1 MGDSSEYVQ
10 KLQRLVQLT
19 GYSDPVYAES
29 FVNFHKFDIQFEIL
43 LVNRTQ
49 KPIQHISVEFFTQGD
64 QRIVENAPILTLQPN
79 ACTTLKTSM
88 KFSSQDIGYIFGYI
102 NYENLAGIEQANLI
116 TKEIT
121 IDLIDFTYPVN
132 IDLNQYRKMWAK
144 YEWENRIVLN
154 TNINNL
160 YELVKHIEKQFKV
173 KLIGNEKVIENSTCI
188 CANFYAKTKLD
199 DDFLINVSAEI
210 VEEKIQGY
218 AKIRAKNKGI
228 VINLGEKLKILQ
240 NKLN

>member
-1 MGDSSEYVQ
+1 MNVAQRGGAPNRGKAAVDELDLSDEEINETHLKSVGDSSEYVQ

-88 KFSSQDIGYIFGYI
+88 KFSS
-102 NYENLAGIEQANLI
+102 
-116 TKEIT
+116 
-121 IDLIDFTYPVN
+121 
-132 IDLNQYRKMWAK
+132 
-144 YEWENRIVLN
+144 
-154 TNINNL
+154 
-160 YELVKHIEKQFKV
+160 
-173 KLIGNEKVIENSTCI
+173 
-188 CANFYAKTKLD
+188 
-199 DDFLINVSAEI
+199 
-210 VEEKIQGY
+210 
-218 AKIRAKNKGI
+218 
-228 VINLGEKLKILQ
+228 
-240 NKLN
+240 